1 MLYRIKKI
9 VKLIIFKNRW
19 RIKNKNNNTFAGDIF
34 PIDKVDVGKF
44 SYGKLNV
51 HFWGSDNEYLKIGD
65 FVSIAEGVQFI
76 LGGNH
81 GYNSIT
87 TFPFKVEFNKH
98 KVEALSK
105 GPIVICDDVW
115 IGMNAIILSGI
126 TINQGSVIAAGS
138 VVTKDIPPYA
148 IVGGNPARII
158 KYRFDKATIEKLLAL
173 DLSKLNTHLIR
184 ENIEKLY
191 ENFNNKSVQDFF
203 IKTLSKS

>member
-1 MLYRIKKI
+1 MLYRMKKL
-9 VKLIIFKNRW
+9 VKLVIFKKKW
-19 RIKNKNNNTFAGDIF
+19 RTKNKNNKTFAGDIF
-34 PIDKVDVGKF
+34 PINKVDVGKF

-87 TFPFKVEFNKH
+87 TFPFKVEFMKH
-98 KVEALSK
+98 KVEAFSK
-105 GPIVICDDVW
+105 GPIIICNDVW
-115 IGMNAIILSGI
+115 IGMNSIILSGV
-126 TINQGSVIAAGS
+126 TVNQGSIVAAGS

-158 KYRFDKATIEKLLAL
+158 KYRFDKITIEKLLAL
-173 DLSKLNTHLIR
+173 DLSKLNHSLINK
-184 ENIEKLY
+184 NIDKLY
-191 ENFNNKSVQDFF
+191 ENFNNESVQDFF
-203 IKTLSKS
+203 SKTLSKS